1 MNEVGKE
8 NHIQL
13 ISDCFAEENINW
25 FLILCGAE
33 KNYWDVEKDKTWGNI
48 VTTVLFVYFDF
59 AEVRV

>member
-1 MNEVGKE
+1 MNEVGEE

-13 ISDCFAEENINW
+13 ISGCFAEENINR
-25 FLILCGAE
+25 FLICVWGE
-33 KNYWDVEKDKTWGNI
+33 INFWDVEKDKTWGNI